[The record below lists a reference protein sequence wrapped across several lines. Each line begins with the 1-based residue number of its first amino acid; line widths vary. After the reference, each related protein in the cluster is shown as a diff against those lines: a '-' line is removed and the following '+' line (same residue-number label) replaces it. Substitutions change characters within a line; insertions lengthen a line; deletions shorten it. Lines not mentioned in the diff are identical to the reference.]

1 LDKVP
6 IPRNIPFQ
14 CLTDVD
20 RAKAKRRS
28 TIGMPDPRSLVQF
41 VLGHAPVPE
50 RWVARSHWA
59 TVLFTPPPP
68 PPLFDSDVRRFQQ
81 ARGNE
86 LTLTENSMK
95 QSGRT
100 RRRALRVHVSGKESD
115 GVRWVA
121 SCSWRLCQVTSSSG
135 PPTALFTYTYST
147 HGQPRVQKKNVR
159 CFLAYTESLGTQN
172 TLHPPPDGL
181 S

>member
-1 LDKVP
+1 
-6 IPRNIPFQ
+6 
-14 CLTDVD
+14 
-20 RAKAKRRS
+20 
-28 TIGMPDPRSLVQF
+28 

-59 TVLFTPPPP
+59 TVLFSPP

-100 RRRALRVHVSGKESD
+100 RRRALRVYVSGKESD

-135 PPTALFTYTYST
+135 PPTALFTYTYSA
-147 HGQPRVQKKNVR
+147 HGQPRVQKK
-159 CFLAYTESLGTQN
+159 CFWPIPNPWGLRTRNIRRLMVYFN
-172 TLHPPPDGL
+172 TCVKTRRISKNRIWHGRQV
-181 S
+181 